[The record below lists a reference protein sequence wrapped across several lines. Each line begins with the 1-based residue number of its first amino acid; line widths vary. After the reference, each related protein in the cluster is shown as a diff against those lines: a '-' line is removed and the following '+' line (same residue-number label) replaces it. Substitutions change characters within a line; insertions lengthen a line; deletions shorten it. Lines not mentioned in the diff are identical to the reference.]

1 MALIVLY
8 FMNRPHFIYEYM
20 HLNFQ
25 CFIMNYF
32 KIDILV
38 LRNTTLHSSGKFH
51 LHLCVCDFP
60 ELCRTQP
67 ALLNLAV
74 PGSPLFILLTIFIE
88 CQVNIGHCSRTLL
101 VFMYLFL

>member
-1 MALIVLY
+1 ML
-8 FMNRPHFIYEYM
+8 
-20 HLNFQ
+20 LNFQ
-25 CFIMNYF
+25 FCIMDDL
-32 KIDILV
+32 KINVLV
-38 LRNTTLHSSGKFH
+38 LRNTMLHSSGKFH
-51 LHLCVCDFP
+51 LHVCVCDFP

-101 VFMYLFL
+101 VLIIYFSEKS